1 MGKRTKS
8 SGSGWR
14 HERNEP
20 TLAESYK
27 SMPVPTKGSRFRKFL
42 AFVGPGYMV
51 AVGYMDPGNWAT
63 DIAGGSRGCRRSPG
77 LPERSSPC

>member
-8 SGSGWR
+8 SGSGYR

-27 SMPVPTKGSRFRKFL
+27 SMPVPAKGSRFRKFL
-42 AFVGPGYMV
+42 ALAGPGYMV
-51 AVGYMDPGNWAT
+51 ASAIWTLELGD
-63 DIAGGSRGCRRSPG
+63 
-77 LPERSSPC
+77 